1 MTEHPQARP
10 AAQPADRPRGVTDT
24 RPADRPGA
32 RPADEPRGGTDMR
45 LEDGVGTRPADRPW
59 GVTDTRPADGAW
71 GGTDTRLAD
80 GPDAR
85 PGARPADRTA
95 ARPEGRPEGGT
106 GNRTRCDD
114 CGTPSR
120 EPGATRAARGY
131 RRTARTARTGG
142 ATRTAR
148 TGGATRT
155 ARTGGATRTAAL
167 LALALLLAGG
177 AATGCGGRATTHH
190 KPGTSHEQA
199 SGSVGT
205 LLATA
210 DAAGH
215 KLREV
220 PAEGA
225 PEVRLALRP
234 DSEDGWNL
242 QLGVK
247 NFRFTP
253 DSTGGAAL
261 PGAGHAHLELDG
273 RKIARLYGPWF
284 HLPAAQVPEGA
295 HTLTV
300 RLYAD
305 DHTAWAVSGK
315 PVEGAAQL
323 TAPAPG
329 ASGGHSHG
337 EAPSQPP
344 RSPQSP
350 APGQEQADRTVTITV
365 RDGKV
370 SPAPAR
376 TELRRG
382 ERVALRVTSD
392 RADTLHV
399 HGYDKELALPA
410 GQEATLVL
418 TADRTGLFEVETH
431 ESSLVLTQLLVR

>member
-1 MTEHPQARP
+1 M
-10 AAQPADRPRGVTDT
+10 
-24 RPADRPGA
+24 
-32 RPADEPRGGTDMR
+32 
-45 LEDGVGTRPADRPW
+45 
-59 GVTDTRPADGAW
+59 
-71 GGTDTRLAD
+71 
-80 GPDAR
+80 
-85 PGARPADRTA
+85 
-95 ARPEGRPEGGT
+95 
-106 GNRTRCDD
+106 
-114 CGTPSR
+114 
-120 EPGATRAARGY
+120 
-131 RRTARTARTGG
+131 
-142 ATRTAR
+142 
-148 TGGATRT
+148 
-155 ARTGGATRTAAL
+155 

-199 SGSVGT
+199 SGNVGN
-205 LLATA
+205 LLTAT
-210 DAAGH
+210 DATGH
-215 KLREV
+215 RLREV

-225 PEVRLALRP
+225 PEVQLTVRS

-242 QLGVK
+242 QLAVK
-247 NFRFTP
+247 NYRFTP

-273 RKIARLYGPWF
+273 RKLARVYGPWF

-315 PVEGAAQL
+315 PVEGATRL
-323 TAPAPG
+323 TATATAPG
-329 ASGGHSHG
+329 QASGHSHG
-337 EAPSQPP
+337 ETPSPP
-344 RSPQSP
+344 PPSVP
-350 APGQEQADRTVTITV
+350 EQAEADRTVTITV

-376 TELRRG
+376 TELRKG

-410 GQEATLVL
+410 GQEATLIL

-431 ESSLVLTQLLVR
+431 ESNLVLTQLLVR

>member
-1 MTEHPQARP
+1 M
-10 AAQPADRPRGVTDT
+10 
-24 RPADRPGA
+24 
-32 RPADEPRGGTDMR
+32 
-45 LEDGVGTRPADRPW
+45 
-59 GVTDTRPADGAW
+59 
-71 GGTDTRLAD
+71 
-80 GPDAR
+80 
-85 PGARPADRTA
+85 
-95 ARPEGRPEGGT
+95 
-106 GNRTRCDD
+106 
-114 CGTPSR
+114 
-120 EPGATRAARGY
+120 
-131 RRTARTARTGG
+131 
-142 ATRTAR
+142 
-148 TGGATRT
+148 
-155 ARTGGATRTAAL
+155 

-177 AATGCGGRATTHH
+177 AVTGCGGRATTHH

-205 LLATA
+205 LLAAA
-210 DAAGH
+210 DTAGH

-220 PAEGA
+220 PAQGA
-225 PEVRLALRP
+225 PEVQLAVRP

-242 QLGVK
+242 QLTVK
-247 NFRFTP
+247 NYRFTP

-273 RKIARLYGPWF
+273 RKLARLYGPWF

-315 PVEGAAQL
+315 PVEGTVQL
-323 TAPAPG
+323 TAAAPD
-329 ASGGHSHG
+329 STPGGHGHG
-337 EAPSQPP
+337 GTPPQPPDPQAPSQ
-344 RSPQSP
+344 
-350 APGQEQADRTVTITV
+350 GQADRTVTITV

-410 GQEATLVL
+410 GQEATLTL
-418 TADRTGLFEVETH
+418 TADRTGLFAVETH
-431 ESSLVLTQLLVR
+431 ESSLLLTQLLVR

>member
-1 MTEHPQARP
+1 MIEQRETRPGARP
-10 AAQPADRPRGVTDT
+10 ET
-24 RPADRPGA
+24 RPGA
-32 RPADEPRGGTDMR
+32 RPADW
-45 LEDGVGTRPADRPW
+45 PW
-59 GVTDTRPADGAW
+59 C
-71 GGTDTRLAD
+71 GTDTRLAD
-80 GPDAR
+80 RPDTR
-85 PGARPADRTA
+85 PD
-95 ARPEGRPEGGT
+95 GRSEGGT
-106 GNRTRCDD
+106 GSRTRCDD

-120 EPGATRAARGY
+120 AAGATRVARGH
-131 RRTARTARTGG
+131 RRTARTART
-142 ATRTAR
+142 AR
-148 TGGATRT
+148 
-155 ARTGGATRTAAL
+155 ATRTAAL
-167 LALALLLAGG
+167 LALALLLASG

-205 LLATA
+205 MLATT

-242 QLGVK
+242 QLSVK

-315 PVEGAAQL
+315 AVEGTAQL

-329 ASGGHSHG
+329 TPGGHSHG

-350 APGQEQADRTVTITV
+350 APGQEQAHRTVTITV

-370 SPAPAR
+370 SPAPTR

-399 HGYDKELALPA
+399 HGYDKELTLPA
-410 GQEATLVL
+410 GQEATLIL

>member
-1 MTEHPQARP
+1 M
-10 AAQPADRPRGVTDT
+10 
-24 RPADRPGA
+24 
-32 RPADEPRGGTDMR
+32 
-45 LEDGVGTRPADRPW
+45 
-59 GVTDTRPADGAW
+59 
-71 GGTDTRLAD
+71 
-80 GPDAR
+80 
-85 PGARPADRTA
+85 
-95 ARPEGRPEGGT
+95 
-106 GNRTRCDD
+106 
-114 CGTPSR
+114 PSR
-120 EPGATRAARGY
+120 AAGAARAARGH
-131 RRTARTARTGG
+131 RRAARS
-142 ATRTAR
+142 
-148 TGGATRT
+148 
-155 ARTGGATRTAAL
+155 AAL

-242 QLGVK
+242 QLSVK

-295 HTLTV
+295 HSLTV

-329 ASGGHSHG
+329 TPGGHSHG

-344 RSPQSP
+344 P
-350 APGQEQADRTVTITV
+350 ASGQEQADRTVTITV
-365 RDGKV
+365 RDGAV

-410 GQEATLVL
+410 GQETTLIL

-431 ESSLVLTQLLVR
+431 ESSLILTQLLVR

>member
-1 MTEHPQARP
+1 MTPH
-10 AAQPADRPRGVTDT
+10 T
-24 RPADRPGA
+24 PGRA
-32 RPADEPRGGTDMR
+32 
-45 LEDGVGTRPADRPW
+45 
-59 GVTDTRPADGAW
+59 
-71 GGTDTRLAD
+71 
-80 GPDAR
+80 
-85 PGARPADRTA
+85 
-95 ARPEGRPEGGT
+95 
-106 GNRTRCDD
+106 GNRAEYH
-114 CGTPSR
+114 G
-120 EPGATRAARGY
+120 GAGVPP
-131 RRTARTARTGG
+131 RTARGRGRG
-142 ATRTAR
+142 RS
-148 TGGATRT
+148 
-155 ARTGGATRTAAL
+155 TRTAAL
-167 LALALLLAGG
+167 LTVALLLVGG
-177 AATGCGGRATTHH
+177 AAAGCGGRATTHH

-199 SGSVGT
+199 TGSAGT
-205 LLATA
+205 LL
-210 DAAGH
+210 DAQDPTGH
-215 KLREV
+215 RLREV

-225 PEVRLALRP
+225 PQVRLAARP

-242 QLGVK
+242 QLTVK

-273 RKIARLYGPWF
+273 RKLARLYGPWF

-305 DHTAWAVSGK
+305 DHTAWAVAGK
-315 PVEGAAQL
+315 AVEGTLQL
-323 TAPAPG
+323 TATAAAPG
-329 ASGGHSHG
+329 QGGHSHTPPPSPPS
-337 EAPSQPP
+337 APA
-344 RSPQSP
+344 SPS
-350 APGQEQADRTVTITV
+350 EVSADRTVTLTV

-370 SPAPAR
+370 TPAPGR

-431 ESSLVLTQLLVR
+431 ESHLVLTQLLVR

>member
-1 MTEHPQARP
+1 MA
-10 AAQPADRPRGVTDT
+10 
-24 RPADRPGA
+24 
-32 RPADEPRGGTDMR
+32 GGH
-45 LEDGVGTRPADRPW
+45 
-59 GVTDTRPADGAW
+59 
-71 GGTDTRLAD
+71 
-80 GPDAR
+80 
-85 PGARPADRTA
+85 
-95 ARPEGRPEGGT
+95 
-106 GNRTRCDD
+106 
-114 CGTPSR
+114 
-120 EPGATRAARGY
+120 
-131 RRTARTARTGG
+131 RRTARTAT
-142 ATRTAR
+142 
-148 TGGATRT
+148 
-155 ARTGGATRTAAL
+155 L

-205 LLATA
+205 LLTTG

-220 PAEGA
+220 PSQGA
-225 PEVRLALRP
+225 PEVQLSLRP

-242 QLGVK
+242 QLSVK

-284 HLPAAQVPEGA
+284 HLPAAQVPDGA

-305 DHTAWAVSGK
+305 DHTAWAVSGE
-315 PVEGAAQL
+315 PVEGTAQL

-337 EAPSQPP
+337 GTPAQSPQPQPQPQPQPP
-344 RSPQSP
+344 DQ
-350 APGQEQADRTVTITV
+350 ALAHADRTVTITV

-410 GQEATLVL
+410 GQEATLIL

>member
-1 MTEHPQARP
+1 M
-10 AAQPADRPRGVTDT
+10 
-24 RPADRPGA
+24 
-32 RPADEPRGGTDMR
+32 
-45 LEDGVGTRPADRPW
+45 
-59 GVTDTRPADGAW
+59 
-71 GGTDTRLAD
+71 
-80 GPDAR
+80 
-85 PGARPADRTA
+85 
-95 ARPEGRPEGGT
+95 
-106 GNRTRCDD
+106 
-114 CGTPSR
+114 
-120 EPGATRAARGY
+120 
-131 RRTARTARTGG
+131 
-142 ATRTAR
+142 
-148 TGGATRT
+148 
-155 ARTGGATRTAAL
+155 
-167 LALALLLAGG
+167 LALALLLVGG

-205 LLATA
+205 LLTAT
-210 DAAGH
+210 DATGH
-215 KLREV
+215 RLREV

-225 PEVRLALRP
+225 PEVQLTVRP

-242 QLGVK
+242 QLAVK
-247 NFRFTP
+247 NYRFTP

-273 RKIARLYGPWF
+273 RKLARLYGPWF

-315 PVEGAAQL
+315 PVEGTAQL
-323 TAPAPG
+323 TATATAPG
-329 ASGGHSHG
+329 EPGGHRHG
-337 EAPSQPP
+337 EAP
-344 RSPQSP
+344 
-350 APGQEQADRTVTITV
+350 GEQADRTVTIAV

-370 SPAPAR
+370 TPAPAR

-410 GQEATLVL
+410 GQEATLIL